1 MILLEQFVALGA
13 PAWWGFL
20 GLILFGRSMDLFS
33 TWMATPNLVLEAN
46 PIARRLG
53 WRAGVLVNLGLALG
67 FACWPLLAISL
78 STTSLM
84 VAARNLQHAW
94 LMRTMGEHPYRFWFS
109 DRVADAPRGLVLAC
123 HLGEAL
129 LTGVVGGGLLVFARF
144 QLVPFAIGLGILAY
158 AVAIA
163 VFTTL
168 SILRRSR

>member
-1 MILLEQFVALGA
+1 MIRLEEFVSFGA

-20 GLILFGRSMDLFS
+20 GLILFGRFMDMFS

-53 WRAGVLVNLGLALG
+53 WRAGVLVNLGLALA

-78 STTSLM
+78 STTSVL

-94 LMRTMGEHPYRFWFS
+94 LMRTMGEYQYRFWFS

-129 LTGVVGGGLLVFARF
+129 LTGFVGAALLIFARF
-144 QLVPFAIGLGILAY
+144 QLVPFAIGLGIFAY
-158 AVAIA
+158 AVAVA
-163 VFTTL
+163 VFTTVA
-168 SILRRSR
+168 ILRRSR